1 MCYRVGGF
9 GLSGIPEFLLHNVSK
24 RDDLKDLVI
33 ISTESGVNEVGV
45 GMLMHKKQV
54 KRQLCSFIGRCKI
67 MEQQFLGGELELDMM
82 PQGTLAER
90 IRAAAFGTP
99 GMPIRPISPDSD

>member
-1 MCYRVGGF
+1 
-9 GLSGIPEFLLHNVSK
+9 
-24 RDDLKDLVI
+24 
-33 ISTESGVNEVGV
+33 
-45 GMLMHKKQV
+45 MHKKQV

-67 MEQQFLGGELELDMM
+67 MEQQYLGGELELDMM

-99 GMPIRPISPDSD
+99 G